1 MSVINPL
8 GLRISKWSLLLMS
21 GDIAAFCL
29 AMPLGLFV
37 LDRRQVDP
45 WFFLEVYKWSLL
57 PVLFTYVV
65 VFYVANLYNHYQDF
79 RRHEN
84 FSHVILACL
93 VGTLAVVLLFCYP
106 AWRIIPRNFVEWHAV
121 AFVWLMVLWRY
132 SFSAVALPVRLQRN
146 VLIIGAGEAG
156 RLVAATIAQRSNSGF
171 RVIGF
176 VDDNPRK
183 AGDMVHGVPIL
194 GDSQQLPE
202 LVNRYLVG
210 LAVVAITHEKTG
222 KLVEALA
229 RLSFQGTQLTDMP
242 GLYEFLTG
250 KVPTDHITDIWLFRN
265 SLNRRMLYYRH
276 IKRLTDL
283 VLAVFYLALTWPL
296 MLIIALAIKLDS
308 PGPVFFRQE
317 RLGQNGKAFE
327 ILKFRTMVEDAE
339 KLGPQFASL
348 NDVRIT
354 RVGGVLRALRLDE
367 LPQLLNILKGEMS
380 FIGPRPERGVFI
392 KEFMAPVPEVRP
404 GRRATDPP
412 GSQIICGYREKVPH
426 YSYRLLVRPGITG
439 WAQVMHP
446 YTASL
451 EETKE
456 KVEYDL
462 YYIKHMGFLLDMAI
476 LLKTIRIVLFG
487 RGR

>member
-1 MSVINPL
+1 MINPL

-21 GDIAAFCL
+21 GDIAAFGL
-29 AMPLGLFV
+29 AMSLGLFMV
-37 LDRRQVDP
+37 SRGQVDP
-45 WFFLEVYKWSLL
+45 RFFLEVYKWSLL
-57 PVLFTYVV
+57 PVLLTYLLVL
-65 VFYVANLYNHYQDF
+65 YVANLYNHYQDF
-79 RRHEN
+79 RRHQN
-84 FSHVILACL
+84 LSRVILSCL
-93 VGTLAVVLLFCYP
+93 VGTLVVEILFSYP
-106 AWRIIPRNFVEWHAV
+106 VWGIIPRSFIEWQAV
-121 AFVWLMVLWRY
+121 AFVWLLVLWRFC
-132 SFSAVALPVRLQRN
+132 FSAIALPVRLQRN
-146 VLIIGAGEAG
+146 VLIIGAGSAG
-156 RLVAATIAQRSNSGF
+156 CLISATLRQRQNSGF

-176 VDDNPRK
+176 VDDNHGK
-183 AGDMVHGVPIL
+183 AGDNIIDGVPIL
-194 GDSQQLPE
+194 GDSLQLPE
-202 LVNRYLVG
+202 LVNSYMVG
-210 LAVVAITHEKTG
+210 LVVVAITHEKSAR
-222 KLVEALA
+222 LLEALG

-242 GLYEFLTG
+242 GLFEFLTG

-283 VLAVFYLALTWPL
+283 VLAIFYLAVAWPL
-296 MLIIALAIKLDS
+296 MLVIGLAVRLDS

-317 RLGQNGKAFE
+317 RLGQDGKPFQ

-339 KLGPQFASL
+339 KSGPQFASP
-348 NDVRIT
+348 NDARIT
-354 RVGGVLRALRLDE
+354 RLGRVLRTLRLDE

-380 FIGPRPERGVFI
+380 FIGPRPEREVFI
-392 KEFMAPVPEVRP
+392 KEFLAPVPEIRP

-412 GSQIICGYREKVPH
+412 GTQVVCGYRERVPH

-439 WAQVMHP
+439 WAQVMHT

-456 KVEYDL
+456 KLEYDL